1 MYAHNMLHVQNKI
14 LILYMQIKTH
24 GFMNFLLSH
33 FYANERKPDNRLMR
47 NRHRNR
53 VVMS

>member
-1 MYAHNMLHVQNKI
+1 
-14 LILYMQIKTH
+14 
-24 GFMNFLLSH
+24 MNFLISH

-53 VVMS
+53 VAMS